1 MYIKREKPFSS
12 MPKCNLIRKFHVP
25 FLLFVF
31 TISIL
36 LLILLSIGLT
46 SVNSAGPTITDPKLK
61 VEVLFSGLKFPTS
74 MAFLDSN
81 DILVL
86 EKNDGTVQRVVNG
99 TLQPK
104 PILDVNVAKRSERG
118 LLGIAIENDHDQ
130 NGGPTYVFLYFTE
143 SSKKDGSDISE
154 GQEPLGN
161 RLYRY
166 ELVGNKLVNPKL
178 LLDLPAGPYPYHNG
192 GRIVIGPDNNVY
204 LTIGDLGNFT
214 EAQNMKHR
222 AAIDGRGGILR
233 VMQDGKPVGKGILG
247 GNYPVNLYY
256 AYGVRNSFGMDFD
269 PVTDRLWDTEN
280 GDHYG
285 DEINLVL
292 PGFNSGY
299 RKMQGVWKAYQS
311 VPGPVLSKPVEG
323 LVDFGGKGNYSM
335 PELTWNTT
343 IGVTALSFFN
353 SSKLGKP
360 YENDM
365 FVGDFNN
372 GNIYR
377 FELNNDRTALVLQNQ
392 LSDKIAN
399 TSNETDESNIVFGQG
414 FGGITDMKEGPDGYL
429 YVLSIHEGGSDC
441 YMVKNN
447 ITDPCVKYDSGEQ
460 GTIFR
465 IVPTDSKIN

>member
-1 MYIKREKPFSS
+1 
-12 MPKCNLIRKFHVP
+12 MPKFNLIREFHAP
-25 FLLFVF
+25 FLLFIF
-31 TISIL
+31 TIL
-36 LLILLSIGLT
+36 VLLILLSIGLT
-46 SVNSAGPTITDPKLK
+46 SVNSVTPTITDPKLR
-61 VEVLFSGLKFPTS
+61 VEVLFNGLKFPTS

-86 EKNDGTVQRVVNG
+86 EKNDGTIQRIVNG

-118 LLGIAIENDHDQ
+118 MLGIAIENDPDK
-130 NGGPTYVFLYFTE
+130 NVGSPPYVFLYFTE

-166 ELVGNKLVNPKL
+166 ELVGDKLVNPKL

-192 GRIVIGPDNNVY
+192 GRIVIGPDHNVY
-204 LTIGDLGNFT
+204 LAIGDLGNFT

-222 AAIDGRGGILR
+222 ADIDGRGGILR

-269 PVTDRLWDTEN
+269 PVTNQLWDTEN

-285 DEINLVL
+285 DEINLVY

-311 VPGPVLSKPVEG
+311 EPGPVLSNPIEG
-323 LVDFGGKGNYSM
+323 LVDFGGKGKYSM
-335 PELTWNTT
+335 PEFTWNAT

-353 SSKLGKP
+353 SSKLGKL
-360 YENDM
+360 YENDL

-377 FELNNDRTALVLQNQ
+377 FELNKDRSALDLQNQ
-392 LSDKIAN
+392 LSDKIADTN
-399 TSNETDESNIVFGQG
+399 KEIAEVTFGTG
-414 FGGITDMKEGPDGYL
+414 FGGITDMQVGPDGYL
-429 YVLSIHEGGSDC
+429 YVLSIHEGGTDC
-441 YMVKNN
+441 YAQISNN
-447 ITDPCVKYDSGEQ
+447 TTNTTDPCVKYDSGLQ

-465 IVPTDSKIN
+465 IVPANSKSN